1 MLRLVLLLVALVAG
15 GAAAWLA
22 LSLRPAPTVTTVV
35 QPAPAP
41 PAPMQDVLV
50 ASADLAQGETLTK
63 DNIRWQPWP
72 EAAMNPG
79 YISRAARPDALE
91 TVAGSVVR
99 SRMVADEPVRDEK
112 LAPLNGGFLSG
123 LLPSGKRAVAV
134 RISAEN
140 TAGGFILPNDRVDV
154 LNTVSVPGAVEGQRE
169 HVSRTILRNVPVLAI
184 DQTVD
189 EKARDDKAKDDKGK
203 PKTVVLGKTA
213 TLELD
218 PQQVEIL
225 TAAEAAGPI
234 SLALRSAADNKET
247 APVATVQPAPPRQP
261 ASTTVRI
268 VRAGNSEIVTMR
280 APKP

>member
-22 LSLRPAPTVTTVV
+22 LAMRPEPTVTTVV

-41 PAPMQDVLV
+41 QAATQDVLV
-50 ASADLAQGETLTK
+50 AAADLGQGQALTK

-72 EAAMNPG
+72 EAALNPG
-79 YISRAARPDALE
+79 YISRASRPDAVEAL
-91 TVAGSVVR
+91 AGSLVR
-99 SRMVADEPVRDEK
+99 SRMVAGEPVRDEK
-112 LAPLNGGFLSG
+112 LAPLNAGFLSG

-134 RISAEN
+134 RITAEN

-154 LNTVSVPGAVEGQRE
+154 LNTVAVPGQGEGQRE

-189 EKARDDKAKDDKGK
+189 EKAKDDKSK
-203 PKTVVLGKTA
+203 SKTVVIGKTA

-218 PQQVEIL
+218 SHQAEIL
-225 TAAEAAGPI
+225 TAAEATGTI
-234 SLALRSAADNKET
+234 SLALRSAADNSET
-247 APVATVQPAPPRQP
+247 PVAAAQPAAPPRQT
-261 ASTTVRI
+261 SSTVRI
-268 VRAGNSEIVTMR
+268 VRAGNSEIVTAR
-280 APKP
+280 